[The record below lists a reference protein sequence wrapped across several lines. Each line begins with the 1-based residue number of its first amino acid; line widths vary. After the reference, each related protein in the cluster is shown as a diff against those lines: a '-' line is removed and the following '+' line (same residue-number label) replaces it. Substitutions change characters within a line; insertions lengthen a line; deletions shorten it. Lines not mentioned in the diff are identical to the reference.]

1 MSFNLKIYK
10 RLKIKYY
17 FKKINF
23 FFFYHGTSLN
33 NIDWIKIEQLLN
45 KNELKY
51 FRIFNT
57 LMISMLKNS
66 IFKNLTVLMH
76 GPIILLN
83 TNNTKLTLKKL
94 ENISSW
100 INLLCL
106 KLNTK
111 IYSKKQIKNL
121 KKLSYIENVSLFFNS
136 MQLLIKMPYYK
147 FKNKKVL
154 QISK

>member
-23 FFFYHGTSLN
+23 FFFYHGTFLN
-33 NIDWIKIEQLLN
+33 SIDWIKIEQLLN

-57 LMISMLKNS
+57 LMINMLKNS
-66 IFKNLTVLMH
+66 IFKNLTILMH

-83 TNNTKLTLKKL
+83 TNNTKLSLKKL
-94 ENISSW
+94 ENMSPWMS
-100 INLLCL
+100 LLCL

-121 KKLSYIENVSLFFNS
+121 KKLSYIENISLFFNS

-147 FKNKKVL
+147 FKNRKAL

>member
-51 FRIFNT
+51 FRVFNT
-57 LMISMLKNS
+57 LIINMLKNS

-76 GPIILLN
+76 GPILLLN
-83 TNNTKLTLKKL
+83 TNNTKLIVKKL
-94 ENISSW
+94 ENMSLWIS
-100 INLLCL
+100 LLCL

-121 KKLSYIENVSLFFNS
+121 KKLSYIENVFFFFNS

-147 FKNKKVL
+147 FKNKKVI

>member
-17 FKKINF
+17 LKKINF
-23 FFFYHGTSLN
+23 LFFYHGISLN
-33 NIDWIKIEQLLN
+33 NIEWIKIEQLFK

-57 LMISMLKNS
+57 LMINILKNS

>member
-1 MSFNLKIYK
+1 MSFNLKFYK

-51 FRIFNT
+51 FRVFNT
-57 LMISMLKNS
+57 LMSNMLKNS

-76 GPIILLN
+76 GTILLLN
-83 TNNTKLTLKKL
+83 TNNTKLIVKKL
-94 ENISSW
+94 ENMSLWIS
-100 INLLCL
+100 LLCL
-106 KLNTK
+106 KLNTE
-111 IYSKKQIKNL
+111 IYCKKQIKNL
-121 KKLSYIENVSLFFNS
+121 KKLSYIENVFLFFNS

>member
-23 FFFYHGTSLN
+23 FLFFHGTSLN
-33 NIDWIKIEQLLN
+33 NLEWIKIEQLLN

-57 LMISMLKNS
+57 LMINILKNS
-66 IFKNLTVLMH
+66 IFKNLTILIH

-83 TNNTKLTLKKL
+83 TNNTKLIIKKL

-121 KKLSYIENVSLFFNS
+121 KKLSYIENVSLFFNA

-147 FKNKKVL
+147 FKKKKIL

>member
-1 MSFNLKIYK
+1 MNFNLKIYK
-10 RLKIKYY
+10 NLKIKYY
-17 FKKINF
+17 FKNISF
-23 FFFYHGTSLN
+23 FLFFQGTYLN
-33 NIDWIKIEQLLN
+33 SIDWLKIEQLLN

-57 LMISMLKNS
+57 LMINILKNS
-66 IFKNLTVLMH
+66 IFKNLIILMH
-76 GPIILLN
+76 GPIILF
-83 TNNTKLTLKKL
+83 NNSSTKLIINKL
-94 ENISSW
+94 ENISLW

-121 KKLSYIENVSLFFNS
+121 KKLSYIKNASLFFNF

-154 QISK
+154 QTSK

>member
-1 MSFNLKIYK
+1 MSFNLKFYK
-10 RLKIKYY
+10 RLKIQYY
-17 FKKINF
+17 FRKINF

-33 NIDWIKIEQLLN
+33 SIDWIQIEQLLN

-51 FRIFNT
+51 FRMTNT
-57 LMISMLKNS
+57 LMINILKDS
-66 IFKNLTVLMH
+66 IFKNLHVLIH

-83 TNNTKLTLKKL
+83 TNNTKLIVKKL
-94 ENISSW
+94 ENMSTWIS
-100 INLLCL
+100 LLCL

-121 KKLSYIENVSLFFNS
+121 KTLSYIENIFLFFNS
-136 MQLLIKMPYYK
+136 MQLLVKMPYYK
-147 FKNKKVL
+147 LKNRKVL